1 MVSEITILRRV
12 PNYNVVVEYFCDLIP
27 GLIFFSQYIKRDSL
41 LKIEDNL
48 NFWRFF
54 FFGPIHFNGIS
65 YIKQKVNCQF
75 LIFIYLFI
83 FRGYFWSC
91 PNDFQNLTRGDC
103 FFKKWFQT
111 SPLQQFILQ
120 INFLHKI
127 AFGNR
132 FWTSGCQFS
141 FFAARYLRTDG
152 KDDYQYGPFFS
163 F

>member
-65 YIKQKVNCQF
+65 YIK
-75 LIFIYLFI
+75 
-83 FRGYFWSC
+83 
-91 PNDFQNLTRGDC
+91 
-103 FFKKWFQT
+103 
-111 SPLQQFILQ
+111 
-120 INFLHKI
+120 
-127 AFGNR
+127 
-132 FWTSGCQFS
+132 
-141 FFAARYLRTDG
+141 
-152 KDDYQYGPFFS
+152 
-163 F
+163 